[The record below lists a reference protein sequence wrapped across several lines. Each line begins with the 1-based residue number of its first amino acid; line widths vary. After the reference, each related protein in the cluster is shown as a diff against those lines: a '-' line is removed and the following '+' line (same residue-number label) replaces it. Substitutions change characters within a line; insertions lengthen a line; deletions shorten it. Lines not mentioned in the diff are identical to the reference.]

1 MIEPITKKE
10 RYLAYLAG
18 DKTVELP
25 QPITREERYLAA
37 MCGMDAEL
45 PQAVTRADKLMD
57 EIVSQ
62 SAISL
67 QPLKSVTVNVNGRT
81 NVVPDDGYDGMQ
93 NVDIYVAVPNIVM
106 ENDFQ
111 IDQDGNYITDAL
123 QSFESPN
130 GLANQLLF
138 TLSDVFITLNFDIKK
153 GETNLVTGM
162 SLNYNFSKLLNYMS
176 DSPPMEFCIA
186 EPKLVLDSG
195 ISMSRSDNKWMIEK
209 YSLDSAL
216 GKIKSAYEGIA
227 KITDTEIVL
236 NNIHIYTYI
245 PDV

>member
-1 MIEPITKKE
+1 MEPITRKE

-18 DKTVELP
+18 DKTVALP

-67 QPLKSVTVNVNGRT
+67 QPLKSVTVNVNGTT

-93 NVDIYVAVPNIVM
+93 NVQIDVAVPDSVIAG
-106 ENDFQ
+106 DFQ
-111 IDQDGNYITDAL
+111 IDQDENYITDAL
-123 QSFESPN
+123 QDIDSPK

-138 TLSDVFITLNFDIKK
+138 TLSDVFITLNVDIRK
-153 GETNLVTGM
+153 GETNLVKGL
-162 SLNYNFSKLLNYMS
+162 SLNYNFSKMINYLD
-176 DSPPMEFCIA
+176 DSTSIGFRIA
-186 EPKLVLDSG
+186 EPKLVIESY
-195 ISMSRSDNKWMIEK
+195 IPMARSDNKWMIK
-209 YSLDSAL
+209 KHDLYAAL
-216 GKIKSAYEGIA
+216 IAIKDAYEGITE
-227 KITDTEIVL
+227 ITDTEIGL
-236 NNIHIYTYI
+236 NNIHIYTYM